1 MSNAQKDYLK
11 KWAIVLGVIFGIVLM
26 ITCIILGHPF
36 DFIALGAIGCVCL
49 VCIATVIVEIIGSMI
64 WHWRLMGECKT
75 KWEAEML
82 AYWWRF
88 MNYHSGNWEELIPCM
103 IEAETDEK
111 LGTEREQQMELF
123 ERFKAVK
130 APRVLQW

>member
-1 MSNAQKDYLK
+1 MSNTQRNYLK
-11 KWAIVLGVIFGIVLM
+11 KWAIAIGYILILAFLTTCIVLGR
-26 ITCIILGHPF
+26 PWQW
-36 DFIALGAIGCVCL
+36 IALGVVVTIVVACVAMLVSLGIG
-49 VCIATVIVEIIGSMI
+49 TIV

-75 KWEAEML
+75 EWEEEML

-103 IEAETDEK
+103 IEEDTDEEI
-111 LGTEREQQMELF
+111 GIERKQQMELF